1 MNKYIT
7 IIDHLAGSEKPFT
20 FLENK
25 GENKIEAVSF
35 AHATSRKFSNIYNVK
50 VAKKVGKNQYLPILS
65 IYWDG
70 GVSDLVKNNWNG
82 WGKSYFFID
91 PDMLET

>member
-1 MNKYIT
+1 MNKFIT
-7 IIDHLAGSEKPFT
+7 IIDHTAGYQKSFT
-20 FLENK
+20 YLRNK

-35 AHATSRKFSNIYNVK
+35 AHASSRNFSHIYNVK
-50 VAKKVGKNQYLPILS
+50 VAKKVGKNKYLTILS

-82 WGKSYFFID
+82 WGKGYFTVT
-91 PDMLET
+91 PDMLEG